1 MEKGERRKEKG
12 ERRKEKGEWR
22 MRRRSLSPFFIH

>member
-1 MEKGERRKEKG
+1 MASSEFFWRKKNGSG

-22 MRRRSLSPFFIH
+22 MGKKKKE